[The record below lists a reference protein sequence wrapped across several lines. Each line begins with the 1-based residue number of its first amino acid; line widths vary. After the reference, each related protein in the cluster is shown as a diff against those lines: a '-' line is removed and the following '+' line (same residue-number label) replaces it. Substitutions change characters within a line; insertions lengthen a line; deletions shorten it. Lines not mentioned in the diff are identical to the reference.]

1 MPTFTL
7 AEELTLDEVAEM
19 YAEEGIPEP
28 MTLLERNPLAM
39 GLLEAQDS
47 TQSLQ
52 LALAEAQDRETI
64 LEKRLA
70 YERRASRAA
79 RTILADLCASLLS
92 SADVRQA
99 LLMSGRLDIVMSLA
113 AAVRP

>member
-1 MPTFTL
+1 
-7 AEELTLDEVAEM
+7 
-19 YAEEGIPEP
+19 

-52 LALAEAQDRETI
+52 LALSEAKDREAL
-64 LEKRLA
+64 LEKKLTS
-70 YERRASRAA
+70 ERRASRAA

-92 SADVRQA
+92 DAETRRA
-99 LLMSGRLDIVMSLA
+99 LLKAGRLDIVMSLA
-113 AAVRP
+113 TAVRP